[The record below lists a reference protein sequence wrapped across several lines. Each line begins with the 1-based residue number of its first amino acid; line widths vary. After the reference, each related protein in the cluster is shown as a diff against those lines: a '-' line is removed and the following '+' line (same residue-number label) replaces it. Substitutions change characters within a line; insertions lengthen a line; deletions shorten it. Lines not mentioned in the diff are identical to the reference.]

1 MDGEEHEF
9 NRLNYIDDNA
19 IRCLVGEYYLIGE
32 HFLEN
37 DEGNLYP
44 IVNIQKISFDLV
56 DILENVIKKYRAGGI
71 QYVWYPK
78 DMIEI
83 YSDES

>member
-9 NRLNYIDDNA
+9 NRLNYINDNA
-19 IRCLVGEYYLIGE
+19 IRCSVGEYYLIGE
-32 HFLEN
+32 HFLED
-37 DEGNLYP
+37 DERNLYP

-56 DILENVIKKYRAGGI
+56 DILENVIEKYRTGGI